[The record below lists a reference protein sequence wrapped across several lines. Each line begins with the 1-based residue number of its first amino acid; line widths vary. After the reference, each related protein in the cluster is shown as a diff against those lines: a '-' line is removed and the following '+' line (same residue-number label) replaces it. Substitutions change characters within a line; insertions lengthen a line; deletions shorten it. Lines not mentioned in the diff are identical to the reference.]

1 MRGRLFAS
9 LIVAGLVAACA
20 TAPNGPA
27 LRATLDIPAQ
37 TELTDVP
44 FFAQV
49 EYQCGPASLAMAL
62 AESGVAVRPEQL
74 VEQVYLPAKQ
84 GSLQIGMISGAR
96 RHGRLAY
103 PIATL
108 DDLLR
113 EVAAGHPVI
122 VLQRLGVLWARR
134 WHYAIVIGY
143 DLDRDEL
150 VLHSGTTRRETMSL
164 TAFARSWE
172 PGGRWALLVLPPS
185 ELPVTGRERVFLS
198 AVLGLER
205 TKQWSWAVDG
215 YRTALTRWPDSRGAL
230 MGLGNNHYALGD
242 RDSAERAFH
251 QATRVHPNFAPAFN
265 NLAHVLAE
273 AGRRDEAII
282 AAERAVALGGPT
294 AAVSK
299 ATLAEIRQ
307 VLR

>member
-9 LIVAGLVAACA
+9 LIVVGLVAACA
-20 TAPNGPA
+20 TAPDGPR

-37 TELTDVP
+37 AELADVP

-49 EYQCGPASLAMAL
+49 DYQCGPASLAMAL
-62 AESGVAVRPEQL
+62 AASGVAVRPEQL
-74 VEQVYLPAKQ
+74 VEQVYSPAKQ
-84 GSLQIGMISGAR
+84 GSLPIGMISGAR

-122 VLQRLGVLWARR
+122 VLQRLGFPLVER
-134 WHYAIVIGY
+134 WHYAVVIGY

-150 VLHSGTTRRETMSL
+150 VLHSGTERRETMSL
-164 TAFARSWE
+164 TAFARSWA
-172 PGGRWALLVLPPS
+172 PGGRWALLVLAPS
-185 ELPVTGRERVFLS
+185 ALPVTARERVFLS

-215 YRTALTRWPDSRGAL
+215 YRTALTRWPDSLGAL
-230 MGLGNNHYALGD
+230 MGLGNSHYALGD
-242 RDSAERAFH
+242 LVSAERAFH
-251 QATRVHPNFAPAFN
+251 QATRVDPNSAPAFN

-273 AGRRDEAII
+273 AGRRDEAIV
-282 AAERAVALGGPT
+282 AAERAVALAGPS

-307 VLR
+307 ALR

>member
-1 MRGRLFAS
+1 MRGRPFAS

-122 VLQRLGVLWARR
+122 VLQRLGMLWARR

-164 TAFARSWE
+164 TAFARSWA
-172 PGGRWALLVLPPS
+172 PGGHWALLVLPPS

-198 AVLGLER
+198 AVLGLEQ
-205 TKQWSWAVDG
+205 TKQWSWAADG

-251 QATRVHPNFAPAFN
+251 QATRFHPNFAPAFN

>member
-27 LRATLDIPAQ
+27 LRTTLDIPAQ
-37 TELTDVP
+37 AELTDVP

-49 EYQCGPASLAMAL
+49 KYQCGPASLAMAL

-122 VLQRLGVLWARR
+122 VLQRLGMLLNQR
-134 WHYAIVIGY
+134 WHYAVVIGY

-150 VLHSGTTRRETMSL
+150 ILHSGTKLRETMSL
-164 TAFARSWE
+164 TAFSRSWA

-198 AVLGLER
+198 SVLGLER
-205 TKQWSWAVDG
+205 TKQWSSAVDG
-215 YRTALTRWPDSRGAL
+215 YRTALTQWPNSRGAL

-242 RDSAERAFH
+242 LDSAERAFH

-273 AGRRDEAII
+273 ADRRDEAII

-299 ATLAEIRQ
+299 ATLDEIRQ
-307 VLR
+307 ALR